1 MTTTGE
7 PSDPRVVEA
16 MERALQLA
24 EDALEQITRI
34 AVEQIR
40 KGVESSNHVEAAER
54 DMRSALRQLVLAQRE
69 WEAKSPPPVRL
80 GDRVDVISDAG
91 GNSSPPALA

>member
-1 MTTTGE
+1 MTTGE
-7 PSDPRVVEA
+7 PSDPHVAEI
-16 MERALQLA
+16 MERALQLT

-40 KGVESSNHVEAAER
+40 KGVESSTHIEAAER

-69 WEAKSPPPVRL
+69 RHTKSAPRVRL
-80 GDRVDVISDAG
+80 GEHVDVIVDVPA
-91 GNSSPPALA
+91 NSSPPRSA